1 VNIPNPLNSWL
12 RDLPGPYHD
21 DREPGGP
28 LDLIGLDM
36 APNRREIDSQTW
48 LPAIAAVVIASLL
61 LAGLRMTIV
70 RLRYAVA
77 EGVTVEQRLL
87 AEKRDMTVDLLRLR
101 EPKLLSVQAAA
112 LGFSAPERVINFHA
126 PAESKPPFAAQSD
139 PHVASAPAPVVAG
152 SRP

>member
-1 VNIPNPLNSWL
+1 MGYI
-12 RDLPGPYHD
+12 RK
-21 DREPGGP
+21 
-28 LDLIGLDM
+28 LI
-36 APNRREIDSQTW
+36 RREIDSHTW
-48 LPAIAAVVIASLL
+48 LTAIAAVVIASLL

-77 EGVTVEQRLL
+77 EGVTVEQGLL

-112 LGFSAPERVINFHA
+112 LGFSAPERIINFHT
-126 PAESKPPFAAQSD
+126 PAEAKPPFAAQPD

>member
-1 VNIPNPLNSWL
+1 MNSWL

-77 EGVTVEQRLL
+77 EGVTVEQGLL

-112 LGFSAPERVINFHA
+112 LGFSAPERIINFHT
-126 PAESKPPFAAQSD
+126 PAEAKPPFAAQPD